1 MNFMTLFF
9 LFSGKTLAFFIC
21 VNAADSLDLILY
33 GILAITALEFCGRE
47 EK

>member
-1 MNFMTLFF
+1 MTLFF
-9 LFSGKTLAFFIC
+9 LFSGKTLAFVIC